1 MLKEGRI
8 KKKLEII
15 SLMHYTKVF
24 QTIGK
29 FNWTLSME
37 VK

>member
-15 SLMHYTKVF
+15 SLMHYKKAF